1 MTNFN
6 FLTSIFMTHKIP
18 EGLTKCK
25 VCGWYDGETTR
36 GQFNN
41 GGSSTEKITI
51 SCLCKGLVCKKCGQ
65 TKIPRP
71 CSNSYDEKSNTFGH
85 WPYFI
90 GMMTTCP
97 DCRRLEK
104 IIEKPFIGFIID
116 WKKMYYEINLVN
128 PTDRKIS
135 SVLAYTGAFCGD
147 TDGLIET
154 SRVTRE
160 KGEILS
166 NSSILLE
173 KSDVD
178 GLEFVIWFHLDIY
191 FEGEEKPLKVWF
203 NIPKNGWNYKDN
215 EEMLPVLNKKGQII
229 ELKERN

>member
-1 MTNFN
+1 M
-6 FLTSIFMTHKIP
+6 SHKIP

-25 VCGWYDGETTR
+25 VCGWYGGETTR

-65 TKIPRP
+65 IKIPRP

-97 DCRRLEK
+97 DCRREEK
-104 IIEKPFIGFIID
+104 LTEKPFVGFVID

-128 PTDRKIS
+128 PTDKRIS

-147 TDGLIET
+147 TDDGFTET
-154 SRVTRE
+154 NRATRE
-160 KGEILS
+160 KGEILP

-173 KSDVD
+173 KAM
-178 GLEFVIWFHLDIY
+178 LM
-191 FEGEEKPLKVWF
+191 VW
-203 NIPKNGWNYKDN
+203 I
-215 EEMLPVLNKKGQII
+215 L
-229 ELKERN
+229 